1 MSRRASASIQ
11 VELNRNFA
19 SSRPARIAGVAL
31 AVLLVACSSVESEI
45 RDVIGKDLA
54 AKGNCLDHKFPVTV
68 QVGSGLFGTRADLL
82 NEYQALD
89 RAGVIRSV
97 SQQPRMMAGG
107 VRINEVRL
115 DLTDAGRKSL
125 RDGRLCYGR
134 SEVVKVIDYTDGKA
148 PDGTR
153 LVKARVLLKHHID
166 AEWARDPVF
175 KNQVE
180 SGEEQSEYA
189 LVKTNNG
196 WRKVF

>member
-1 MSRRASASIQ
+1 M
-11 VELNRNFA
+11 NFA
-19 SSRPARIAGVAL
+19 SARPARIAGFAL

-54 AKGNCLDHKFPVTV
+54 ARGNCLDHKFPVTV
-68 QVGSGLFGTRADLL
+68 HIGPGFFSTRADLL
-82 NEYQALD
+82 KEYQALEA
-89 RAGVIRSV
+89 AGVVRSV
-97 SQQPRMMAGG
+97 GQQPRMMAGG
-107 VRINEVRL
+107 IRVNEVRL

-153 LVKARVLLKHHID
+153 LVKARVLLKHHVE
-166 AEWARDPVF
+166 AKWARDPVF
-175 KNQVE
+175 SNQVE

>member
-1 MSRRASASIQ
+1 MNNSP
-11 VELNRNFA
+11 A
-19 SSRPARIAGVAL
+19 SSRPTRFAGLAL
-31 AVLLVACSSVESEI
+31 AVLLAACGSVESEI

-54 AKGNCLDHKFPVTV
+54 ATGNCLDHKFPVTV
-68 QVGSGLFGTRADLL
+68 LVGPGLFGTRADLL

-97 SQQPRMMAGG
+97 GQQPRTMAGG
-107 VRINEVRL
+107 VRINEVKL
-115 DLTDAGRKSL
+115 DLTDAGRKAL

-134 SEVVKVIDYTDGKA
+134 TEVVKVIDYTEGKA
-148 PDGTR
+148 PDGAR
-153 LVKARVLLKHHID
+153 LVKARVLLKHHVD

-175 KNQVE
+175 SNQVE

-189 LVKTNNG
+189 LVKTNKG

>member
-1 MSRRASASIQ
+1 MKKRARAAS
-11 VELNRNFA
+11 
-19 SSRPARIAGVAL
+19 PVAL
-31 AVLLVACSSVESEI
+31 DRNRAGCGPVRCAAVALSALLVACGSVESEI

-68 QVGSGLFGTRADLL
+68 LVGPGLFGTRADLIK
-82 NEYQALD
+82 EYQALD
-89 RAGVIRSV
+89 QAGVIRKV
-97 SQQPRMMAGG
+97 SEQPRMMAGG
-107 VRINEVRL
+107 IRVNEVRL
-115 DLTDAGRKSL
+115 DLTDAGRKSV

-134 SEVVKVIDYTDGKA
+134 SEVVKVIDYIDGKA
-148 PDGTR
+148 PDGAR
-153 LVKARVLLKHHID
+153 LVKARVLLKHHVE

-175 KNQVE
+175 SSQVD